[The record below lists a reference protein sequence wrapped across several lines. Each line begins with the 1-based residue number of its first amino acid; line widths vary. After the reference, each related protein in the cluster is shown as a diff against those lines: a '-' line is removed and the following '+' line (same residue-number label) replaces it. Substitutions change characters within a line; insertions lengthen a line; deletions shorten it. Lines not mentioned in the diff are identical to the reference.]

1 MNGNI
6 SKLEWTN
13 FDKWEEYIESLRKIY
28 GNSIPLDQVM
38 NFRFEFNHGQAY
50 TSNA

>member
-1 MNGNI
+1 MESKI

-13 FDKWEEYIESLRKIY
+13 YDKWTEYIKSLRKIY
-28 GNSIPLDQVM
+28 GNSVPLEQAM

-50 TSNA
+50 TSNE